1 MKISLPLHH
10 VCDYRNTNRKTRFVE
25 VCPIVSLCTIRAI
38 RDDKFTIKAYHGG
51 SVPNSYRYAAVTD
64 GAVCISH
71 VSHGTN
77 TLHTCI
83 WLDELPA
90 NKVTLRGVGE
100 LFGYGDLFDNRIT
113 NPTRLAIVKEDAYRH
128 FKESMGESH
137 YLRIEFEPMELQILQ
152 DKSLQWVDRKKILR
166 DYLNESGKMTDE
178 LSLFIQRYL

>member
-1 MKISLPLHH
+1 MKISLLMNC
-10 VCDYRNTNRKTRFVE
+10 VCDYRNTRRKSRYVA
-25 VCPIVSLCTIRAI
+25 VQDIVSLCTIRAI
-38 RDDKFTIKAYHGG
+38 RDDKFIIKAYHGG
-51 SVPNSYRYAAVTD
+51 SVPNSYSYAAVTD
-64 GAVCISH
+64 GAICMSD

-100 LFGYGDLFDNRIT
+100 LFGCGDLFDNRIT

-137 YLRIEFEPMELQILQ
+137 YLRIEFDPMELQILQ

-166 DYLNESGKMTDE
+166 DYMIENNTMTDE
-178 LSLFIQRYL
+178 VSQFITRYL